1 MRNNVCAR
9 KVKSQ
14 KQNIMKQFDLDEYLA
29 NPSKKVIT
37 RRGLNARIICTD
49 RKDLIYTIVALIE
62 TKSGGE
68 SIQYYTKDGKYY
80 IDALYED
87 DLFFAPEKH
96 EGWVNIYKAGVQKE
110 TLGCLVTR
118 YAGSSIWPTE
128 EEAKAAA
135 DPDPVTTI
143 KIEWEE

>member
-9 KVKSQ
+9 KMKSQ
-14 KQNIMKQFDLDEYLA
+14 KQNIMKQFNLDEYLA
-29 NPSKKVIT
+29 NPSRKVIT

-49 RKDLIYTIVALIE
+49 RKDLIYPIVALIE

-96 EGWVNIYKAGVQKE
+96 EGWVNIYKAGVQRE
-110 TLGCLVTR
+110 TLGCMVTR
-118 YAGSSIWPTE
+118 YVGSSIWPTE
-128 EEAKAAA
+128 EAAKTAA
-135 DPDPVTTI
+135 DPDPIATI

>member
-1 MRNNVCAR
+1 M
-9 KVKSQ
+9 KSQ
-14 KQNIMKQFDLDEYLA
+14 TQNIMKQFNLDEYLA
-29 NPSKKVIT
+29 NPSRKVIT

-49 RKDLIYTIVALIE
+49 RKDLIYPIIALIE

-68 SIQYYTKDGKYY
+68 SLQYYTKDGKYY

-87 DLFFAPEKH
+87 DLCFAPEKH

-110 TLGCLVTR
+110 TLGCLHTHYV
-118 YAGSSIWPTE
+118 GSCIWPTE
-128 EEAKAAA
+128 EAAKTAA